1 MSVGK
6 KKLLWGRIFS
16 QIFEK
21 ISFIW
26 NIRTP
31 LKDFHGPAPW
41 GGASLL
47 KRGMPPPPLN
57 QACYAPGF
65 YEEACSDHYDL
76 VLLLINTFSIYGK
89 NFLEVYVY

>member
-31 LKDFHGPAPW
+31 LKDF
-41 GGASLL
+41 
-47 KRGMPPPPLN
+47 LN
-57 QACYAPGF
+57 QVCCAPVF
-65 YEEACSDHYDL
+65 YEDACSDHYDL